1 MSDDRPFGNPW
12 FGEPWP
18 RENYRALVCED
29 DRLRI
34 RVPVGKDC
42 YLCAEPIG
50 PEDRGQAMAG
60 LKADGPAEVM
70 YAHIECL
77 MRNVMGCFDLVS
89 TGEVWKP
96 GHVCSDSG
104 SYRAD
109 ALKVWDWL
117 QTHPGAL
124 R

>member
-1 MSDDRPFGNPW
+1 MNRW

-18 RENYRALVCED
+18 REDYRASICED
-29 DRLRI
+29 DGLRI
-34 RVPVGKDC
+34 PVPVGESC
-42 YLCAEPIG
+42 YLCGERIAEV
-50 PEDRGQAMAG
+50 DRGQEMHG
-60 LKADGPAEVM
+60 IGQGGKYEGPM

-89 TGEVWKP
+89 TGETWKQ

-109 ALKVWDWL
+109 ALRVWAWL
-117 QTHPGAL
+117 QAHPLG
-124 R
+124 

>member
-1 MSDDRPFGNPW
+1 MSEEPFGNPW

-18 RENYRALVCED
+18 HEFYRALVCAD

-34 RVPVGKDC
+34 AVPVGKPCD
-42 YLCAEPIG
+42 LCGEPII
-50 PEDRGQAMAG
+50 ETDRGTAMAG
-60 LKADGPAEVM
+60 LGADGVFEVM
-70 YAHIECL
+70 YVHRECS

-89 TGEVWKP
+89 TGAVWTP
-96 GHVCSDSG
+96 EHVCSDSG

-117 QTHPGAL
+117 QAHPGC
-124 R
+124 